1 MSHGSCL
8 VSLKLIPTV
17 FCNSNKCKTS
27 RGAIKLHFLSIVS
40 DFYCRVGR
48 KKKQQ
53 KKQHSS
59 QSNKKQG
66 KKKKCENQQVVI
78 SWEVISWKQSQHRLR
93 VSHCENIIFPVDVR
107 RQFCSNFNV

>member
-48 KKKQQ
+48 KKQQ

-66 KKKKCENQQVVI
+66 KKRSVKI
-78 SWEVISWKQSQHRLR
+78 SRLSFHGR
-93 VSHCENIIFPVDVR
+93 LFLGSSHSTD
-107 RQFCSNFNV
+107 